1 METKQVL
8 VIRKDL
14 NMRKGKMVSQGAHS
28 AVKSIFDLM
37 HQINFNKDHT
47 TFTIT
52 INHNDPLYHWLTG
65 IFTKIVCGCDSEEEL
80 LSLQNDAENHKIANA
95 LIQDSGLTEFHGIPT
110 YTALAIGPD
119 EVSTINKITGHL
131 KLL

>member
-14 NMRKGKMVSQGAHS
+14 NMRKGKMVNQGAHG

-37 HQINFNKDHT
+37 DQIDFNKDYT
-47 TFTIT
+47 TFTMT
-52 INHNDPLYHWLTG
+52 IHHNDPLYYWLTG

-80 LSLQNDAENHKIANA
+80 LSLQNNAKKDKIINV

-119 EVSTINKITGHL
+119 EVSKIDKITGHL